1 MFCNV
6 FLHMFPICIVK
17 RLQQEPE
24 QEPEQEPGGSSRKRR
39 RLEQKMREDLEAN
52 EGFRLEQEMLEE
64 EPPGRRKRQAAD
76 MDEDSDM
83 EKEEKKKLMELSV
96 ADVLGLGRGP
106 VKEDEDFD
114 FDSCSTSTE
123 HSVEYQDH
131 AGRMRLKVA
140 KNCAPAAPRFW
151 RIERWMMLQHDKHA
165 WTEYL
170 AAADSDS
177 VFAKPDSNS
186 DSDSKDLEANEG
198 FRLEQG
204 GSLWSTSSQG

>member
-17 RLQQEPE
+17 RLK

-52 EGFRLEQEMLEE
+52 AGFRLEQEMLEE
-64 EPPGRRKRQAAD
+64 EPPRRR
-76 MDEDSDM
+76 DSDM

-140 KNCAPAAPRFW
+140 KNWAPAAPRFW

-170 AAADSDS
+170 AANDSDS
-177 VFAKPDSNS
+177 VYGRPDQSLS
-186 DSDSKDLEANEG
+186 DSDSEDLEANEG

-204 GSLWSTSSQG
+204 GSLWATSSRG